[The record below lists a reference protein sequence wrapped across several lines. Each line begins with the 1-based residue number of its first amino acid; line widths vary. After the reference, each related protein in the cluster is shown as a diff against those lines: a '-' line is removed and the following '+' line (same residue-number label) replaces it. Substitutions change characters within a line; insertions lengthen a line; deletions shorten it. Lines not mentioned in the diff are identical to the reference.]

1 MTASTDQLAA
11 ASVRDDL
18 LAFLTAR
25 TRTRWEPDTDLFASG
40 GVSSLFAM
48 ELVLHIESTFD
59 VRIGG
64 ADLRLDTFRTVDRMT
79 DLVLRLRT
87 AAAGG

>member
-1 MTASTDQLAA
+1 MTMSTDRLTA
-11 ASVRDDL
+11 ASVRADL

-25 TRTRWEPDTDLFASG
+25 TKTGWEPDTDLFAAG

-48 ELVLHIESTFD
+48 ELVVHIETAFD

-64 ADLRLDTFRTVDRMT
+64 ADLTLDTFRTVDRMT
-79 DLVLRLRT
+79 DLVLRLRPGVV
-87 AAAGG
+87 GG